1 MVSCANGFF
10 PIFCKKKKKREKR
23 DIELYYIF
31 DVQWYIIYTLNVQ
44 NMPLPLTEEI
54 LLFILL
60 ITRNS
65 HSDMINHEFVSAY
78 DKLIQKL
85 TRC

>member
-1 MVSCANGFF
+1 MDFSRYFV
-10 PIFCKKKKKREKR
+10 KKKNEKKR

-31 DVQWYIIYTLNVQ
+31 DVGGYIIYTLNVQ
-44 NMPLPLTEEI
+44 NMPLPLTEKI

-85 TRC
+85 ARC